1 MIIAPGARRTIGRRM
16 VRPLLAALN
25 QHGRYAYR
33 APEFQVDHLVVGG
46 GVVGLSIAL
55 ALAQRW
61 PDKSTYVIERH
72 AQFGQETSSRNS
84 EVIHAG
90 LYYPANTLKARM
102 CLRGREL
109 LYQRMAQW
117 GAPTKQ
123 VGKLIV
129 GTRDDHAY
137 LARLHAHA
145 ASLGP
150 LAPPTELL
158 TGDEARALEPDL
170 APSMAHALW
179 SPRTGIVSVHEL
191 MAHLAQGLDTL
202 PSGETPDAEIVYG
215 SSVVRLD
222 PHEPARPASKRGA
235 DASQEGWVV
244 HTRTHDASHAQTDA
258 LLARVVINACG
269 LNAPRMLNA
278 LMAGL
283 RAPQAQWVPMYFAK
297 GSYVSYR
304 GPGTEHV
311 QHLLY
316 PTPHLGAGAH
326 GTRAVHALGT
336 HLTLDLDGHARF
348 GPDLEWLDAPAQDAD
363 AEDALGYMHDFWETQ
378 LAPSGTD
385 AWLDSMHA
393 AIRTYLPGVQR
404 DGLAPD
410 YAGVRPKLAGPDAR
424 AFQDFEVLWH
434 SSRALGQQHVWQ
446 RALPASETPSG
457 VLVSLLGIESP
468 GVTSALALAE
478 HVVEGLATR
487 VWGDA
492 DPRGRAR
499 RYVDDVGP
507 AGLEAWA

>member
-1 MIIAPGARRTIGRRM
+1 M

-33 APEFQVDHLVVGG
+33 APEFQVDHVVIGG
-46 GVVGLSIAL
+46 GVVGLAIAH

-61 PDKSTYVIERH
+61 PSKSTYVIERH
-72 AQFGQETSSRNS
+72 GQIGQETSSRNS

-109 LYQRMAQW
+109 LYERMAQW

-129 GTRDDHAY
+129 GTQHEEAY

-158 TGDEARALEPDL
+158 SGAEARALEPDL
-170 APSMAHALW
+170 APSIAHALW

-191 MAHLAQGLDTL
+191 MAHLAQGLETL
-202 PSGETPDAEIVYG
+202 PHGETPDAQIVYG
-215 SSVVRLD
+215 TSVVRID
-222 PHEPARPASKRGA
+222 PHEPPRSSSKRGT

-244 HTRTHDASHAQTDA
+244 HTRTHDASHTQTDA
-258 LLARVVINACG
+258 LLARVVVNACG
-269 LNAPRMLNA
+269 LNAPRVLNA

-283 RAPQAQWVPMYFAK
+283 RRPEAHWVPMYFAK
-297 GSYVSYR
+297 GSYASYR
-304 GPGTEHV
+304 GPGIEHV

-316 PTPHLGAGAH
+316 PTPHLGA
-326 GTRAVHALGT
+326 TSQAVHALGT

-348 GPDLEWLDAPAQDAD
+348 GPDLAWLDAPLAVDAE

-378 LAPSGTD
+378 LAPSGTE
-385 AWLDSMHA
+385 AWLDEMHA
-393 AIRTYLPGVQR
+393 AIRTYLPGVR
-404 DGLAPD
+404 RAHLAPD
-410 YAGVRPKLAGPDAR
+410 YAGVRPKLAGPDAN

-434 SSRALGQQHVWQ
+434 NSRGLGQQTVWQ
-446 RALPASETPSG
+446 RALPASEAPSG

-478 HVVEGLATR
+478 HVVEGLAAR
-487 VWGDA
+487 VWGDQ

-499 RYVDDVGP
+499 RYVNDVGVSQ
-507 AGLEAWA
+507 LEGWA